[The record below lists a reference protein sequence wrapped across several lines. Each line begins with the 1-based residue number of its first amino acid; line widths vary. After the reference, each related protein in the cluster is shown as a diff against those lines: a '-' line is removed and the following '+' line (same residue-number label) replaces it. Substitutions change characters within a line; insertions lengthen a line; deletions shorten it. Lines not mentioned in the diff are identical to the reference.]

1 MVFRFTPSDWL
12 SFFSHAYFLW
22 LPTSETWL
30 LGLCRLR
37 SEVGCVGFAKLR
49 KATLPNFC
57 VQGQHGVV
65 DIMAQSMTVVQGEGR
80 GFSLALP
87 ARIMSGKCANSVL
100 ESLESI
106 LNGSWA
112 LEQIKASGKQLILLV
127 DVADSATAN
136 RKAMNFIGQSLAG
149 SHVLYWPQRCG
160 VHQSFRAVVRVLQ
173 RMDVMKKLFC
183 LTNVLHVSSRQM
195 SLRRAVAVIV
205 ERNIDYRVG
214 LAPPP
219 EDTPHRAHSRGVLK
233 ALLWRR
239 RVRDEPGTLFARRDE
254 EKLTERAS
262 LLTQVLQGK
271 WWLPSITHY
280 CVGHGCVRLLVPLN
294 PAPIYRTSLC
304 PALLSP
310 FVMRLGCVTVVG

>member
-1 MVFRFTPSDWL
+1 
-12 SFFSHAYFLW
+12 
-22 LPTSETWL
+22 
-30 LGLCRLR
+30 
-37 SEVGCVGFAKLR
+37 
-49 KATLPNFC
+49 
-57 VQGQHGVV
+57 
-65 DIMAQSMTVVQGEGR
+65 MAQSMTVAQGDGR
-80 GFSLALP
+80 CFSLALP

-100 ESLESI
+100 ESLETI

-149 SHVLYWPQRCG
+149 SQVLYWPHRCG

-195 SLRRAVAVIV
+195 SLRRAVAAVV
-205 ERNIDYRVG
+205 ERNIDYKVG

-219 EDTPHRAHSRGVLK
+219 EDAPHRVHSRDLLNS
-233 ALLWRR
+233 LLWRR
-239 RVRDEPGTLFARRDE
+239 QVRDEPGALFAQSNE
-254 EKLTERAS
+254 EKLKERAS

-271 WWLPSITHY
+271 WWLSSITHY
-280 CVGHGCVRLLVPLN
+280 CVGPGCVHLLV
-294 PAPIYRTSLC
+294 AS
-304 PALLSP
+304 
-310 FVMRLGCVTVVG
+310 